1 MLPRS
6 SIITQVFLLTGV
18 DLLLRGISMAFQ
30 IYLSSKIGAAGL
42 GLLQLIVTVGALGST
57 LGLSGV
63 RTAALYLCAEEHGKR
78 RPGGVRRAMEL
89 CLLWGVVCSLA
100 AAAALFFL
108 SDTLA
113 AVWLRDARAASG
125 LRILALSLPLNCL
138 VCVLGSYFTVCG
150 KLRRLVSAE
159 IAAQLVSIAFTV
171 FFLTRIGGSVEGSC
185 RAVLLG
191 SLAATILS
199 ACWLLLL
206 LRRDFR
212 AYGPAASGLG
222 LGGRLV
228 RLCVPLAFGDYLRSG
243 LRTLEQLLIPIG
255 LSRAV
260 GSSEAAMAAYG
271 TIHAMVFP
279 ILMFPAAILYSLS
292 DLLVPELA
300 RCNAAGRTERIRSLC
315 ERCLRLTVL
324 FACAV
329 SALQLLLAE
338 PLGLLFYKSRE
349 AGRYLRLFAPMVLIL
364 YPDAIVDAMCK
375 GLGKQV
381 SCVRNNTLTSILD
394 VALLY
399 FLLPR
404 LGLNGYLFTFAAT
417 HTVNFFLS
425 LRLLMDASGCGA
437 QPRFLLKAALSLL
450 LASAAVLA
458 LPQALGGLPRILCA
472 AAVFLLL
479 YLPALYLTDAL
490 TPEDRRW
497 LRRKLRA
504 GQGH

>member
-1 MLPRS
+1 
-6 SIITQVFLLTGV
+6 
-18 DLLLRGISMAFQ
+18 
-30 IYLSSKIGAAGL
+30 
-42 GLLQLIVTVGALGST
+42 
-57 LGLSGV
+57 
-63 RTAALYLCAEEHGKR
+63 
-78 RPGGVRRAMEL
+78 
-89 CLLWGVVCSLA
+89 
-100 AAAALFFL
+100 
-108 SDTLA
+108 
-113 AVWLRDARAASG
+113 
-125 LRILALSLPLNCL
+125 
-138 VCVLGSYFTVCG
+138 
-150 KLRRLVSAE
+150 
-159 IAAQLVSIAFTV
+159 
-171 FFLTRIGGSVEGSC
+171 
-185 RAVLLG
+185 
-191 SLAATILS
+191 
-199 ACWLLLL
+199 
-206 LRRDFR
+206 
-212 AYGPAASGLG
+212 
-222 LGGRLV
+222 
-228 RLCVPLAFGDYLRSG
+228 
-243 LRTLEQLLIPIG
+243 
-255 LSRAV
+255 
-260 GSSEAAMAAYG
+260 MAAYG

-300 RCNAAGRTERIRSLC
+300 RCNAAGRTERIRGLC

-338 PLGLLFYKSRE
+338 PLGLLIYKSRE

-425 LRLLMDASGCGA
+425 LKLLMDASGCGA
-437 QPRFLLKAALSLL
+437 QPRFPLKAALSLL

-458 LPQALGGLPRILCA
+458 LPQALGDLPRILCA